1 MKKLLLIA
9 SVCFF
14 VNVNAQTSKEVKTK
28 ELLEL
33 MGATDSMK
41 QMLPVLIEQVKAQYP
56 NVPQSYW
63 DKFKNKI
70 DTNELINLIVPVY
83 DKYYT
88 EAEID
93 QLVKFYKTPIG
104 QKVRKVTP
112 QVSVESMQAGQQ
124 WGLKIAQ
131 EIVEEL
137 SAIKQKNNQ
146 K

>member
-1 MKKLLLIA
+1 MKKLLVIAA

-41 QMLPVLIEQVKAQYP
+41 QMLPVVIEQVKAQYP
-56 NVPQSYW
+56 NVSHSYW

-70 DTNELINLIVPVY
+70 DTNELIDLIVPVY
-83 DKYYT
+83 NKYYT

-93 QLVKFYKTPIG
+93 QLVQFYKTPIG

-124 WGLKIAQ
+124 WGMKIAQ
-131 EIVEEL
+131 EIVQEL
-137 SAIKQKNNQ
+137 STKKQ
-146 K
+146 